1 MLIREIEKAL
11 IAKGYKL
18 TFVNNNFADDETR
31 LLELSSN
38 NLELPLISEQ
48 KNTKTYLLNKTSKT
62 IYYFENTDNEFEI
75 QEYITKGF
83 KYLKNGEL
91 KKINKTIYK
100 VLLNGEN
107 YTLKNFRVFLG
118 II

>member
-1 MLIREIEKAL
+1 MQINEIKKGL
-11 IAKGYKL
+11 HNKGYDL
-18 TFVNNNFADDETR
+18 TFVDNNFADDETR

-38 NLELPLISEQ
+38 DLELPLISEQ
-48 KNTKTYLLNKTSKT
+48 KYTKTYLLNKTSKT
-62 IYYFENTDNEFEI
+62 FYYFENTDNVFEV
-75 QEYITKGF
+75 QEYVTKGF